1 MYDRYYEFSAPPFQ
15 LTPDSRF
22 YYDSRAH
29 SRANAHLTFG
39 LAQGEGFIVVTG
51 EVGAG
56 KTTLLERLLGQLD
69 PDTYVVARINTT
81 QVCGDDLFRLAMAGF
96 GLDAPR
102 DSKSSLLL
110 RFGDLLRDHSMSGRR
125 SLLIVDE
132 VQNLTPTALEELR
145 MLSNLTPREG
155 AAGRASLQT
164 LLVGQPQFRRML
176 ASPDLDQ
183 LRQRVLASYHLGP
196 LTPEETRG
204 YILHRLG
211 TAGWRGTPAW
221 QEPAFEVV
229 HAHTA
234 GIPRRINRLCSRVL
248 LLGAL
253 ERSGEIT
260 AQMVQATAEEL
271 AEDLEGGA
279 TAGADSG
286 MPMPAHVNG
295 TAALSHRLDVV
306 EAKLARRERMFQRL
320 FDLIATGGER

>member
-22 YYDSRAH
+22 YFDSRAH
-29 SRANAHLTFG
+29 YRASAHLTFG

-56 KTTLLERLLGQLD
+56 KTTLLERLLEQLD

-81 QVCGDDLFRLAMAGF
+81 QVSGDDLFRLAMAGF
-96 GLDAPR
+96 GLDAAQ
-102 DSKSSLLL
+102 DAKSSLLL
-110 RFGDLLRDHSMSGRR
+110 RFEDVLRDHRMSGRR
-125 SLLIVDE
+125 SLLIIDE
-132 VQNLTPTALEELR
+132 AQNLTPTALEELR
-145 MLSNLTPREG
+145 MLSNLTEG
-155 AAGRASLQT
+155 GRASLQT

-196 LTPEETRG
+196 LTREETRG

-211 TAGWRGTPAW
+211 TAGWHGTPGW
-221 QEPAFEVV
+221 QDAAFDVV
-229 HAHTA
+229 HDQTG
-234 GIPRRINRLCSRVL
+234 GIPRRINRLCARVL

-253 ERSGEIT
+253 EQSGEIS
-260 AQMVQATAEEL
+260 ASMVQATAEEL

-279 TAGADSG
+279 GPAAPGGPSPAGA
-286 MPMPAHVNG
+286 NG
-295 TAALSHRLDVV
+295 AAALSHRLDVV

-320 FDLIATGGER
+320 FDLLATAGER